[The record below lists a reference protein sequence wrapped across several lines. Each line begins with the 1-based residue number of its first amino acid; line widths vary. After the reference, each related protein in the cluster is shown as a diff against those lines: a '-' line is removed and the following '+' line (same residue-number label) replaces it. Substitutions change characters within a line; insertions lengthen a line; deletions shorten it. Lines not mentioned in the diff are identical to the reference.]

1 MKKRLILTNVIIL
14 IITLLLS
21 LTFNA
26 ISFTN
31 LNKNSTKE
39 ELSNYLN
46 IATNAYQTNN
56 SSEVIALFSDSKN
69 PIRITII
76 DLDGNVIAD
85 SANEEINTNHLY
97 REEIKQLNTF
107 VERKSTTLGVT
118 MLYLATLDDGAY
130 VRVAMEVASINS
142 YVIVYLVNDGMATLI
157 LLVVSI
163 LVFIYLLKKYLSP
176 LIEATTKLEQI
187 IQPEAKPTSDS
198 LEALVH
204 SIDCASNTINEQM
217 ELLKEEKERII
228 YIINNISHGLIIL
241 DEDKNIELINNFALK
256 ILNLNLKNILH
267 KNYLYCF
274 RSQEINDLIKD
285 SDCKALEQIKE
296 FTINGFDYQISIN
309 KFDDKIA
316 IIMTDITELKK
327 LDTTKRE
334 FFQNAS
340 HELKSPLTSIIGY
353 QQMIKEG
360 ILTEEKEIQ
369 DATTKTIHEAVRM
382 NDIIIEMLELSKLES
397 EVAFDLEEVDV
408 SEVITEVLQGFEKK
422 CIDKQIKVE
431 QQISSPKIKGCREHV
446 YMLIRNIIENAIKYN
461 KNEGSI
467 IISLNHQILSI
478 KDTGIGIEEKNIRR
492 IFERFFRVDKAKSK
506 ALGSTGLGLAI
517 VKHICKLYNYDIE
530 VTSEIGIGT
539 EVILTLK

>member
-163 LVFIYLLKKYLSP
+163 LVFIYLLKKYLST